1 MRKLTSHVAYVY
13 HIPGTYRI
21 FIEDWL
27 HRNIIFGSKRLNQG
41 NQIKDKFELSPLGI
55 IYLAKLVNNH
65 ICYIKM

>member
-1 MRKLTSHVAYVY
+1 MVAYVY

-27 HRNIIFGSKRLNQG
+27 YRNIIFGSKRLNQG
-41 NQIKDKFELSPLGI
+41 NQIKDRLELSPLGI